1 MKIQIY
7 DLALFLRVQNLVWLG
22 SSSSGSPMRLVS
34 GVIHACSHLKAWLG
48 LRIHFGGGATHR
60 AGKSVLAV
68 CGRPQRPSMGASPQA
83 TCVTSWRGS

>member
-1 MKIQIY
+1 M
-7 DLALFLRVQNLVWLG
+7 VWLG

-68 CGRPQRPSMGASPQA
+68 CGREASAPLHGGLSTGYLGDFMA
-83 TCVTSWRGS
+83 